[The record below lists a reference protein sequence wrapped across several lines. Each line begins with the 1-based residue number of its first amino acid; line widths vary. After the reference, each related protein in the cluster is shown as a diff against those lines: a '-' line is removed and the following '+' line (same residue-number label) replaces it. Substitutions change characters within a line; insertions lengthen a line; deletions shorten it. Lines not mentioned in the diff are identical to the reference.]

1 MPAKKIAKRYSEAE
15 RAEILS
21 FIEKYNAEHGR
32 GGQTAAVKKF
42 GSSTISI
49 NSWLS
54 KSGKKTKKAAKTV
67 KKFKNPSKLI
77 ERLKIVSAEIAKA
90 EKSLAKHQSEAK
102 ELRKE
107 IRAAIE

>member
-15 RAEILS
+15 RSEILS
-21 FIEKYNAEHGR
+21 FIEKYNAENGR

-42 GSSTISI
+42 GTTTLSI
-49 NSWLS
+49 NSWS
-54 KSGKKTKKAAKTV
+54 KKSGKKTKKAAKVV
-67 KKFKNPSKLI
+67 KKFKNPTKLI
-77 ERLKIVSAEIAKA
+77 ERLQIVSSEIAKA
-90 EKSLAKHQSEAK
+90 EKSLIKYQAEAK

>member
-42 GSSTISI
+42 KTTTLSI
-49 NSWLS
+49 NSWS
-54 KSGKKTKKAAKTV
+54 KKSGKKVKKAAKAA

-77 ERLKIVSAEIAKA
+77 ERLQVVSAEIAKA
-90 EKSLAKHQSEAK
+90 EKALAKYQSEAK

>member
-1 MPAKKIAKRYSEAE
+1 MPAKKIAKRYTEE
-15 RAEILS
+15 KKAEILD

-32 GGQTAAVKKF
+32 GGQTVAVKKF
-42 GSSTISI
+42 GTTTLSI
-49 NSWLS
+49 NAWS
-54 KSGKKTKKAAKTV
+54 KKLGKNTKKPTKKV

-77 ERLKIVSAEIAKA
+77 ERLKIVTSEIAKA
-90 EKSLAKHQSEAK
+90 EKSLAKYQSEAK